1 MNEHE
6 PVIIG
11 ALRTPV
17 GKCGGRLRQWHP
29 VDLLGET
36 LHQLVE
42 RTGIDP
48 ADLDDVIVG
57 CVLQWGPQH
66 GNLGRH
72 AVLAAGLPESVPA
85 VTIDRQCG
93 SGQQAVSFAV
103 HGVRAGAYQLVI
115 GAGVESMSQAP
126 LPPSF
131 KPGEPLG
138 PQYSPRE
145 LARYQDNP
153 LLPQGVSSELM
164 NQRFGLGREMLDAFA
179 VRSHQRA
186 AAAAQAGRFQE
197 QLVWLTEEP
206 ADPDSP
212 VVAADEGV
220 RANSDPA
227 KMAAL
232 RPVFAADGA
241 TTAANSSQISDGAA
255 ALLIASRAYAERH
268 GLQPRARFV
277 STAVAAADP
286 VIQFTAVLDST
297 RKALKE
303 AGLGIGDIDLFEVNE
318 AFAGVPLMFQR
329 EFGILDDRLNVN
341 GGSVA
346 IGHPPGSTGARM
358 LTDLLC
364 ELERRGSRYGLQ
376 TICEASGT
384 ANTTIIERLDPGSRP

>member
-1 MNEHE
+1 MNDRE
-6 PVIIG
+6 PVIVG

-17 GKCGGRLRQWHP
+17 GKRGGQLQKWHP

-42 RTGIDP
+42 RAGVDP

-57 CVLQWGPQH
+57 CVLQWGQQH

-103 HGVRAGAYQLVI
+103 DAIKAGTYQLVI

-126 LPPSF
+126 MPPSF
-131 KPGEPLG
+131 IPGSPLG

-145 LARYQDNP
+145 LARYRGNP

-164 NQRFGLGREMLDAFA
+164 NQRFGLNREALDAFA
-179 VRSHQRA
+179 VRSHRRA
-186 AAAAQAGRFQE
+186 FEATQAGRLRD
-197 QLVWLTEEP
+197 QLVRLTEDP
-206 ADPDSP
+206 ADPHSP
-212 VVAADEGV
+212 AVTADQGIREHPD
-220 RANSDPA
+220 AA
-227 KMAAL
+227 KMATLKPA
-232 RPVFAADGA
+232 FAPDGA
-241 TTAANSSQISDGAA
+241 STAANSSQISDGAA

-268 GLQPRARFV
+268 GLKPRARFV

-286 VIQFTAVLDST
+286 VIQFTAVLDAT
-297 RKALKE
+297 HKALRE
-303 AGLGIGDIDLFEVNE
+303 AGLDIADIDLFEVNE
-318 AFAGVPLMFQR
+318 AFAGVPLMFMQ
-329 EFGILDDRLNVN
+329 EFGIPDERINVN

-346 IGHPPGSTGARM
+346 IGHPLGSTGARM

-364 ELERRGSRYGLQ
+364 ELERRGGRYGLQ

-384 ANTTIIERLDPGSRP
+384 ANTTIIERL